1 MFKIYYFSPNL
12 QQLGSRI
19 AQIAQPKF
27 KRPVWAFFFVG
38 GNVFAMVEIMNFW
51 QSLWPVVK
59 ICVFFCRFSYN
70 TSYVVI

>member
-1 MFKIYYFSPNL
+1 MRLLYSLVRELHIEHNQNSNAPC
-12 QQLGSRI
+12 GR
-19 AQIAQPKF
+19 
-27 KRPVWAFFFVG
+27 FFVG

-59 ICVFFCRFSYN
+59 ICVFFCRFTYN